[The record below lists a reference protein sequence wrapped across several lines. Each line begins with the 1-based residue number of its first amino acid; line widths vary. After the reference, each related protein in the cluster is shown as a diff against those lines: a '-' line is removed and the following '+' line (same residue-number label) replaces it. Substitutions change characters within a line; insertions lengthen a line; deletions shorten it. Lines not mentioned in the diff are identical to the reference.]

1 MTEKQIKYIL
11 NNFEKGTT
19 ILFMGVSFNQ
29 YNNLEQLIEAG
40 FTCILLGKDQD
51 YWRYIENAR
60 RNMIIYVDNT
70 DKVVNC
76 YAIFHTIFVYDRNR
90 VINGENKDLRVWAEV
105 LKEGE

>member
-1 MTEKQIKYIL
+1 MNEKQVKYIL

-19 ILFMGVSFNQ
+19 ILFMGVYQ
-29 YNNLEQLIEAG
+29 YNNLEQLTEAG

-76 YAIFHTIFVYDRNR
+76 YAIFHTIFVYDKNR
-90 VINGENKDLRVWAEV
+90 VINSVGKDIRVWAEV
-105 LKEGE
+105 LKESE

>member
-1 MTEKQIKYIL
+1 
-11 NNFEKGTT
+11 
-19 ILFMGVSFNQ
+19 
-29 YNNLEQLIEAG
+29 
-40 FTCILLGKDQD
+40 
-51 YWRYIENAR
+51 
-60 RNMIIYVDNT
+60 MIIYVDNT